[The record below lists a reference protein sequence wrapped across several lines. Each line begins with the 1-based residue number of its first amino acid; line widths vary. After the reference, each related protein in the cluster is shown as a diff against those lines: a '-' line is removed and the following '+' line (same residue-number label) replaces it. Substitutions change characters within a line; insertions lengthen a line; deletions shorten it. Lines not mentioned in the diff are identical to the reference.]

1 MGYIL
6 NQCFF
11 LYHAGGQTQ
20 GLEHARQAP
29 ITELLIYINI

>member
-11 LYHAGGQTQ
+11 FFAMLGVRPKALSVLGKH
-20 GLEHARQAP
+20 P
-29 ITELLIYINI
+29 LLSY